1 MAVKTVL
8 TAVMTTLLLA
18 PNAMAQ
24 VQPADPFEARTYGA
38 DPFAPRIYGST
49 EVVRAVQPGAAHAPA
64 VTTQVSSNVTR
75 VVEPVTQD
83 IQATITA
90 PLTFSDTGVVKAQ
103 HFKQGDL
110 SPQAYQELLDEA
122 DRVRSYQSTTQA
134 YTGISYEAASPVEN
148 TYVEPAQTYQIE
160 LFAPEV
166 ASVTEESIGASEL
179 YGSDPVV
186 TYATT
191 TVIEPVPAPA
201 QTHIVRKGDTLYNI
215 SKRYAVSIDELRS
228 TNDLTGNNIGLG
240 QTLTLPFVAPAEPV
254 TTLVTTTVPVAQ
266 SIPVAQPVPVAQTI
280 PVTTSRPV
288 TLVRNVEPVPG
299 ASSPSSVYAVLPK
312 DTLYSISRRSCVS
325 VGDLIS
331 TNGISNPNSLQPG
344 QKLNMPAG
352 HCLN

>member
-8 TAVMTTLLLA
+8 TAVMTSLLLA
-18 PNAMAQ
+18 TDAMAQ

-49 EVVRAVQPGAAHAPA
+49 EVVRAVQPHATSASA

-75 VVEPVTQD
+75 VVEPVTPD

-90 PLTFSDTGVVKAQ
+90 PLSYTDTGVVKAQ

-134 YTGISYEAASPVEN
+134 YTGISYEAAAPIAN
-148 TYVEPAQTYQIE
+148 TYVEPVQNYQIE
-160 LFAPEV
+160 LFAPEAV
-166 ASVTEESIGASEL
+166 SVESIGASEL

-186 TYATT
+186 TYAAT
-191 TVIEPVPAPA
+191 TVVEPAEA
-201 QTHIVRKGDTLYNI
+201 HFQTHVVRKGDTLYNI
-215 SKRYAVSIDELRS
+215 SKRYAVSVDELRS
-228 TNDLTGNNIGLG
+228 ANGLSGNNIGLG
-240 QTLTLPFVAPAEPV
+240 QTLTLPSAAPAAPV
-254 TTLVTTTVPVAQ
+254 TTFVTT
-266 SIPVAQPVPVAQTI
+266 SVPVAQTI

-288 TLVRNVEPVPG
+288 TLVRNVEPVPT

-344 QKLNMPAG
+344 QKLNMPSG